1 MLPFAFSFYVS
12 VLKMAVV
19 LAKALKYKGNK
30 PLILH
35 VKVASMENGKTFTI
49 QDKSATCLL
58 EIEDLKAGYRKYLST
73 GNFVKIASP
82 LLKEKEGKFIAN
94 GKTIVFSGPE
104 IADLQSIEVTPDVI
118 SYIDFS
124 GFENLKAGT
133 KVILVFLFMSFRSTK

>member
-1 MLPFAFSFYVS
+1 
-12 VLKMAVV
+12 MAVV

-49 QDKSATCLL
+49 QDKSAICLL
-58 EIEDLKAGYRKYLST
+58 EIEDLKAGYRKYLCT

-82 LLKEKEGKFIAN
+82 VLNEKEGKFIAN

-104 IADLQSIEVTPDVI
+104 IPDLQSIEGTSNVNV

-133 KVILVFLFMSFRSTK
+133 KVILVFLFISFRSTK